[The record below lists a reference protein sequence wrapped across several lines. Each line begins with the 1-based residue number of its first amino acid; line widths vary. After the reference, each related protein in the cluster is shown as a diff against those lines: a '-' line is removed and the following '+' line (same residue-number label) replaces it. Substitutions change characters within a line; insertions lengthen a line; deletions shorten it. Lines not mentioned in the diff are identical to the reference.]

1 MVNVTIYTI
10 HGSYGWCHTK
20 WMPRLMPRTG
30 RKCGGQVG
38 GRWNDGTR
46 HGDRLDPAFAQGL
59 LDVASINTEVL
70 EIWRMH
76 PSYLF
81 QGSGAWGSVL
91 GIEWPLEVEPGLDEM
106 AHGRCKRDIMPYSPS
121 KMRSGRATYW
131 DGREGM
137 GYILV
142 SRKPLLHRCF
152 DLLAVRTVW
161 KDISDD
167 LGYNWYN
174 YQFHPI
180 CWNVHVSISCISCTR

>member
-1 MVNVTIYTI
+1 
-10 HGSYGWCHTK
+10 
-20 WMPRLMPRTG
+20 MPRTG
-30 RKCGGQVG
+30 RRKCGGQVG
-38 GRWNDGTR
+38 GRWTDGTHR
-46 HGDRLDPAFAQGL
+46 SWRSPGPCLRTRVAWCCFYQYGGTGD
-59 LDVASINTEVL
+59 L
-70 EIWRMH
+70 EH

-106 AHGRCKRDIMPYSPS
+106 AHGRCKRDIMPYSPL
-121 KMRSGRATYW
+121 KMRSGRVTYW

-142 SRKPLLHRCF
+142 SRKPLLHWCF
-152 DLLAVRTVW
+152 DLLTVRTVW
-161 KDISDD
+161 KDISDY

-174 YQFHPI
+174 SQFHPI